1 MGMLFGKP
9 KVSRITNH
17 DRAVLQMKQQRDTL
31 KRYQQQVEK
40 LLEKE
45 RELAK
50 KLLSENKKDKA
61 KLLLRKKKYQ
71 TEQLGRTEA
80 ALDTVEKLIQDLE
93 YTQIE
98 AKVVEG
104 LKVGNVALKNANELL
119 NIEQIEQILDE
130 TKEGIEKQREITDLL
145 IGALSSEDEEAVE
158 AELNELISVEQQKV
172 VDMLPSIPSDDLPVT
187 IQEDTKVEEK
197 SPPKK
202 IALEAQ

>member
-9 KVSRITNH
+9 KVSRITDH

-31 KRYQQQVEK
+31 KRYQQRVEK

-50 KLLSENKKDKA
+50 RLLSENKRDKA

-71 TEQLGRTEA
+71 TEQLERTEA
-80 ALDTVEKLIQDLE
+80 SLDTVEKLIQDLE
-93 YTQIE
+93 YSQIE
-98 AKVVEG
+98 TKVIES
-104 LKVGNVALKNANELL
+104 LKAGSVALKKANELL
-119 NIEQIEQILDE
+119 NVEEIEQLLDE
-130 TKEGIEKQREITDLL
+130 TKEGIDKQREITDLL
-145 IGALSSEDEEAVE
+145 SGALSSEDEELVE
-158 AELNELISVEQQKV
+158 AELNELISNEHQKAMDKLPIVPLDNSPFNAPEIKEEQ
-172 VDMLPSIPSDDLPVT
+172 
-187 IQEDTKVEEK
+187 K